1 VKSQAATA
9 GVSVTSITVFHP
21 VGDVGGFDAWLP
33 ELIASA
39 RGAAGHS
46 GAAAGVHD
54 APHFDWAVAVT
65 FDTEDQLH
73 AWLDG
78 AGRARVLADGEA
90 RGYWR
95 STTDFVVVD
104 GQAAP
109 PGVSAFRHSVAG
121 GKEADFLAIQKELTN
136 ASAGFP
142 GFEGTSL
149 FPPNT
154 RGEWLSLVRFR
165 TQGQLARWLQSRE
178 RDEVLGELRSS
189 LTKEF
194 APVSSTTPFA
204 TTVRTTDSGRT
215 VMTPDWKS
223 AMMVLLVLYP
233 TVMILS
239 RFFGPV
245 LDGLGAQ
252 PWLALWIS
260 QVISVSLMQWWFMP
274 WASRP
279 FRRWLDPID
288 GADPRIST
296 RGAVVVLACYVVTL
310 AVFATVKYLQYWD
323 FSNR

>member
-1 VKSQAATA
+1 VKSQPTAA
-9 GVSVTSITVFHP
+9 STSITVFHP
-21 VGDVGGFDAWLP
+21 VSDAGGFDAWLP

-39 RGAAGHS
+39 RGAAGFS
-46 GAAAGVHD
+46 GAVPGVHD
-54 APHFDWAVAVT
+54 AAHFDLAVAVT
-65 FDTEDQLH
+65 FDNEDQLH

-78 AGRARVLADGEA
+78 TERARVLAGGEA

-95 STTDFVVVD
+95 STTDFVVD
-104 GQAAP
+104 GQTAP
-109 PGVSAFRHSVAG
+109 PGISAFRHSVAA
-121 GKEADFLAIQKELTN
+121 GKETDFLVIQQELTT

-149 FPPNT
+149 FPPHT
-154 RGEWLSLVRFR
+154 GGEWLSLVRFR

-204 TTVRTTDSGRT
+204 TTVRTTEAGRT

-245 LDGLGAQ
+245 LAALGAQ

-260 QVISVSLMQWWFMP
+260 QIISVSLMQWWLMP
-274 WASRP
+274 WVSRP

-288 GADPRIST
+288 GAGSRIST
-296 RGAVVVLACYVVTL
+296 RGAVVILACYAVTL

-323 FSNR
+323 FASR